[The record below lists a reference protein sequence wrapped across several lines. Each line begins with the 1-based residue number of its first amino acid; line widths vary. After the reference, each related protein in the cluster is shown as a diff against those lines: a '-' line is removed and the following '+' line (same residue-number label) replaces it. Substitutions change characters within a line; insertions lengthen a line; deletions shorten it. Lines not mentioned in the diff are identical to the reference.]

1 MAYTLT
7 PIKKAF
13 FRCKYKFRVSTSSWL
28 QKTRICT
35 FSISSGLSPRGRVFS
50 PFASHGSA
58 AAIGSTRKQHQ
69 QQQQDPYSD
78 FKMNIAN
85 KKRIVNGV
93 VDPAQSLFHSLAE
106 SINKLNL
113 DDDDPIDDSGIE
125 LIIQGYEKEK
135 L

>member
-1 MAYTLT
+1 
-7 PIKKAF
+7 
-13 FRCKYKFRVSTSSWL
+13 
-28 QKTRICT
+28 
-35 FSISSGLSPRGRVFS
+35 
-50 PFASHGSA
+50 
-58 AAIGSTRKQHQ
+58 
-69 QQQQDPYSD
+69 
-78 FKMNIAN
+78 MNIAN